1 MTDVVALL
9 IKAFE
14 YSFIRDALL
23 VGILV
28 AISCSMLGTFLVL
41 RKLSLIGDGLAHVS
55 FAGVAIA
62 MLTAQSPLVIGIP
75 LVAGASLLILKLHEK
90 TNIHGDAAIGLVSS
104 MAIATGVMISSLSG
118 GYNVDLFSY
127 LFGSLLVI
135 SKIDLVL
142 SIALA
147 LSVVL
152 AVIWLYPKLFAMT
165 YDEEYATIIGI
176 NVRQMNYML
185 SLLTA
190 VTIALGI
197 RIVGTMLI
205 SSLIIFPAITALQV
219 TSSFKSTLTIAVIVS
234 VISIVLGVLSS
245 FVFNLPSG
253 ATVVL
258 INGLLFALAFAWRKL
273 VHRN

>member
-1 MTDVVALL
+1 MTDIIELL
-9 IKAFE
+9 IKAFQ
-14 YSFIRDALL
+14 YNFIKDALM

-62 MLTAQSPLVIGIP
+62 MLTAQSPLVVGIP
-75 LVAGASLLILKLHEK
+75 LVAAASLLILKLHEK

-104 MAIATGVMISSLSG
+104 MAIAIGVMISSLSG

-135 SKIDLVL
+135 SRVDLILSLVL
-142 SIALA
+142 AIA
-147 LSVVL
+147 VVI

-165 YDEEYATIIGI
+165 YDEEYAKIIGI
-176 NVRQMNYML
+176 NVRNMNYLL

-205 SSLIIFPAITALQV
+205 SSMIIFPAVTALQV
-219 TSSFKSTLTIAVIVS
+219 TNSFKATLSIAVITAVS
-234 VISIVLGVLSS
+234 SVVLGVLSS

-253 ATVVL
+253 ATIVL
-258 INGLLFALAFAWRKL
+258 INSGFFALAYMYRKL
-273 VHRN
+273 VQRT

>member
-1 MTDVVALL
+1 MQNTFELL

-14 YSFIRDALL
+14 YNFIRDALL
-23 VGILV
+23 VGVLV

-62 MLTAQSPLVIGIP
+62 MLTAQSPLIIGIP
-75 LVAGASLLILKLHEK
+75 LVTGASLLILKLHEK

-104 MAIATGVMISSLSG
+104 MAIAIGVMISSLSG

-135 SKIDLVL
+135 SQADL
-142 SIALA
+142 I

-152 AVIWLYPKLFAMT
+152 AISVVVAIIWLYPKLFAMT
-165 YDEEYATIIGI
+165 YDEEYAKIIGI
-176 NVRQMNYML
+176 NVKHMNYLL
-185 SLLTA
+185 SVLTA

-205 SSLIIFPAITALQV
+205 SSMIIFPAITALQL
-219 TSSFKSTLTIAVIVS
+219 TSSFKSTLAIAVATAVSS
-234 VISIVLGVLSS
+234 VIIGVLAS

-253 ATVVL
+253 ATIVL
-258 INGLLFALAFAWRKL
+258 INGLFFAVAYLYRKL
-273 VHRN
+273 VQKN

>member
-1 MTDVVALL
+1 MTEIFTLL

-14 YSFIRDALL
+14 YSFIRDALI

-62 MLTAQSPLVIGIP
+62 MLTAQSPLLVGIP

-104 MAIATGVMISSLSG
+104 LAIAIGVMISSLSG

-135 SKIDLVL
+135 SKVDLLL
-142 SIALA
+142 SVILA
-147 LSVVL
+147 LSVVV

-165 YDEEYATIIGI
+165 YDEEYASIIGI
-176 NVRQMNYML
+176 NVRQMNYLL

-219 TSSFKSTLTIAVIVS
+219 TSSFKATLSIAVIVS
-234 VISIVLGVLSS
+234 VISIVLGVLAS

-258 INGLLFALAFAWRKL
+258 INGFFFALAFAYRK
-273 VHRN
+273 VVIRN

>member
-1 MTDVVALL
+1 MQNTFELL

-14 YSFIRDALL
+14 YNFIRDALL
-23 VGILV
+23 VGVLV

-75 LVAGASLLILKLHEK
+75 LVTGASLLILKLHEK

-104 MAIATGVMISSLSG
+104 MAIAIGVMISSLSG

-135 SKIDLVL
+135 SQADL
-142 SIALA
+142 I

-152 AVIWLYPKLFAMT
+152 AVSVVVAIIWLYPKLFAMT
-165 YDEEYATIIGI
+165 YDEEYAKIIGI
-176 NVRQMNYML
+176 NVKHMNYLL
-185 SLLTA
+185 SVLTA

-205 SSLIIFPAITALQV
+205 SSMIIFPAITALQL
-219 TSSFKSTLTIAVIVS
+219 TSSFKSTLAIAVMTAVSS
-234 VISIVLGVLSS
+234 VIIGVLAS

-253 ATVVL
+253 ATIVL
-258 INGLLFALAFAWRKL
+258 INGLFFGVAYLYRKL
-273 VHRN
+273 IQKN

>member
-1 MTDVVALL
+1 MTEIIELL
-9 IKAFE
+9 IKAFQ
-14 YSFIRDALL
+14 YNFIKDALL
-23 VGILV
+23 VGVLV

-62 MLTAQSPLVIGIP
+62 MLTAQSPLVVGIP
-75 LVAGASLLILKLHEK
+75 LVAAASLLILKLHEK

-104 MAIATGVMISSLSG
+104 MAIAIGVMISSLSG

-135 SKIDLVL
+135 SRVDLIL
-142 SIALA
+142 SLALA
-147 LSVVL
+147 VAVVI

-165 YDEEYATIIGI
+165 YDEEYAKIIGI
-176 NVRQMNYML
+176 NVRHMNYLL

-205 SSLIIFPAITALQV
+205 SSMIIFPAVTALQV
-219 TSSFKSTLTIAVIVS
+219 TNSFKATLGIAVITAVTS
-234 VISIVLGVLSS
+234 VVLGVLSS

-253 ATVVL
+253 ATIVL
-258 INGLLFALAFAWRKL
+258 INSGFFVLAYLYRKL
-273 VHRN
+273 VQRT

>member
-1 MTDVVALL
+1 MTEILTLL
-9 IKAFE
+9 FKAFE

-23 VGILV
+23 VGVLV

-62 MLTAQSPLVIGIP
+62 MLTAQSPLVVGIP

-104 MAIATGVMISSLSG
+104 MAIAIGVMISSLSG

-135 SKIDLVL
+135 SKMDLL
-142 SIALA
+142 
-147 LSVVL
+147 LSVILAFAVVV

-165 YDEEYATIIGI
+165 YDEEYAKIIGI
-176 NVRQMNYML
+176 NVKHMNYLL

-205 SSLIIFPAITALQV
+205 SSMIIFPAVTALQV
-219 TSSFKSTLTIAVIVS
+219 TNSFRSTLWVAVITAVLS
-234 VISIVLGVLSS
+234 VIFGVLSS

-253 ATVVL
+253 ATIVI
-258 INGLLFALAFAWRKL
+258 INGVFFIAAYIYRKL
-273 VHRN
+273 VLRN

>member
-1 MTDVVALL
+1 MTDIIELL
-9 IKAFE
+9 IKAFQ
-14 YSFIRDALL
+14 YNFIKDALM

-62 MLTAQSPLVIGIP
+62 MLTAQSPLVVGIP
-75 LVAGASLLILKLHEK
+75 LVAAASLLILKLHEK

-104 MAIATGVMISSLSG
+104 MAIAIGVMISSLSG

-135 SKIDLVL
+135 SRVDLILSLVL
-142 SIALA
+142 AIA
-147 LSVVL
+147 VVI

-165 YDEEYATIIGI
+165 YDEEYAKIIGI
-176 NVRQMNYML
+176 NVRHMNYLL

-205 SSLIIFPAITALQV
+205 SSMIIFPAVTALQV
-219 TSSFKSTLTIAVIVS
+219 TNSFKATLSIAVITAVS
-234 VISIVLGVLSS
+234 SVVLGVLSS

-253 ATVVL
+253 ATIVL
-258 INGLLFALAFAWRKL
+258 INSGFFALAYMYRKL
-273 VHRN
+273 VQRT

>member
-1 MTDVVALL
+1 MTEAIALL
-9 IKAFE
+9 FKAFE
-14 YSFIRDALL
+14 YNFIIDALM
-23 VGILV
+23 VGVLV

-62 MLTAQSPLVIGIP
+62 MLTAQSPLIVGIP

-104 MAIATGVMISSLSG
+104 MAIAIGVLITSLSG

-135 SKIDLVL
+135 SQMDL
-142 SIALA
+142 I
-147 LSVVL
+147 LSVLLAAAVL
-152 AVIWLYPKLFAMT
+152 AAVIWLYPKLFAMT
-165 YDEEYATIIGI
+165 YDEEYAKILGI
-176 NVRQMNYML
+176 NVRHMNYLL

-205 SSLIIFPAITALQV
+205 SSMIIFPAVTALQV
-219 TSSFKSTLTIAVIVS
+219 TNSFKSTLAVAVLTAVLS
-234 VISIVLGVLSS
+234 VVLGVLGS

-253 ATVVL
+253 ATIVL
-258 INGLLFALAFAWRKL
+258 LNGLFFGLAYLYRKL
-273 VHRN
+273 VQNN

>member
-1 MTDVVALL
+1 MTDIIDLL
-9 IKAFE
+9 IKAFQ
-14 YSFIRDALL
+14 YNFIKDALM

-62 MLTAQSPLVIGIP
+62 MLTAQSPLVVGIP
-75 LVAGASLLILKLHEK
+75 LVAAASLLILKLHEK

-104 MAIATGVMISSLSG
+104 MAIAIGVMISSLSG

-135 SKIDLVL
+135 SRVDLILSLVL
-142 SIALA
+142 AIA
-147 LSVVL
+147 VVI

-165 YDEEYATIIGI
+165 YDEEYAKIIGI
-176 NVRQMNYML
+176 NVRHMNYLL

-205 SSLIIFPAITALQV
+205 SSMIIFPAVTALQV
-219 TSSFKSTLTIAVIVS
+219 TNSFKATLGIAVITAVS
-234 VISIVLGVLSS
+234 SVVLGVLSS

-253 ATVVL
+253 ATIVL
-258 INGLLFALAFAWRKL
+258 INSGFFVAAYLYRKL
-273 VHRN
+273 VQRT

>member
-1 MTDVVALL
+1 MQNTFELL

-14 YSFIRDALL
+14 YNFIRDALL
-23 VGILV
+23 VGVLV

-62 MLTAQSPLVIGIP
+62 MLTAQSPLLIGIP
-75 LVAGASLLILKLHEK
+75 LVTAASLLILKLHEK

-104 MAIATGVMISSLSG
+104 MAIAIGVMISSLSG

-135 SKIDLVL
+135 SRVDLM
-142 SIALA
+142 

-152 AVIWLYPKLFAMT
+152 AVSVVVAIIWLYPKLFAMT
-165 YDEEYATIIGI
+165 YDEEYAKIIGI
-176 NVRQMNYML
+176 NVKHMNYLL
-185 SLLTA
+185 SVLTA
-190 VTIALGI
+190 ITIALGI

-205 SSLIIFPAITALQV
+205 SSMIIFPAITALQL
-219 TSSFKSTLTIAVIVS
+219 TSSFKSTLVIAVMTAVSS
-234 VISIVLGVLSS
+234 VIIGVLAS

-253 ATVVL
+253 ATIVL
-258 INGLLFALAFAWRKL
+258 INGLFFGVAYLYRKL
-273 VHRN
+273 IQQN

>member
-1 MTDVVALL
+1 MNNYIELL
-9 IKAFE
+9 FQAFH
-14 YSFIRDALL
+14 YDFIIDALL
-23 VGILV
+23 VGVLV

-62 MLTAQSPLVIGIP
+62 MLTAQSPLVVGIP

-104 MAIATGVMISSLSG
+104 MAIAIGVMISSLSG

-135 SKIDLVL
+135 SDLDLIL
-142 SIALA
+142 SLTLA
-147 LSVVL
+147 LTVVV

-165 YDEEYATIIGI
+165 YDEEYAQILGI
-176 NVRQMNYML
+176 NIKHMNYLL
-185 SLLTA
+185 SILTA

-205 SSLIIFPAITALQV
+205 SSMIIFPAITALQV
-219 TSSFKSTLTIAVIVS
+219 TNSFKSTLLLGVLVS
-234 VISIVLGVLSS
+234 SLSVVLGVLGS

-253 ATVVL
+253 ATIVI
-258 INGLLFALAFAWRKL
+258 INGVFFAISYTYRKM
-273 VHRN
+273 VIQS

>member
-1 MTDVVALL
+1 MTEAITLL
-9 IKAFE
+9 FKAFE
-14 YSFIRDALL
+14 YNFIIDALL
-23 VGILV
+23 VGVLV

-62 MLTAQSPLVIGIP
+62 MLTAQSPLIVGIP

-104 MAIATGVMISSLSG
+104 MAIAVGVLITSLSG

-135 SKIDLVL
+135 SQMDL
-142 SIALA
+142 I
-147 LSVVL
+147 LSVLLAAAVL
-152 AVIWLYPKLFAMT
+152 AAVIWLYPKLFAMT
-165 YDEEYATIIGI
+165 YDEEYAKILGI
-176 NVRQMNYML
+176 NVRQMNYLL

-205 SSLIIFPAITALQV
+205 SSMIIFPAVTALQV
-219 TSSFKSTLTIAVIVS
+219 TNSFKATLAVAVMTAVLS
-234 VISIVLGVLSS
+234 VLLGVLGS

-253 ATVVL
+253 ATIVL
-258 INGLLFALAFAWRKL
+258 LNGLFFGLAYLYRKL
-273 VHRN
+273 VQNN